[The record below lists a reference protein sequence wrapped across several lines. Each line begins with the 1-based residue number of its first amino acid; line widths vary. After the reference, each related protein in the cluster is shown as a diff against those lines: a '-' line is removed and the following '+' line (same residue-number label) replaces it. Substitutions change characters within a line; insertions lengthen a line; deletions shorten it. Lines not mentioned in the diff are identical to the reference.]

1 MDFYQYLRAY
11 RKEQLGITQE
21 EAANLLNVTK
31 STYSHYET
39 GTRDIPIHLL
49 PIIKKK
55 FNIPDE
61 MVLQMLFHSPLRSN
75 SAEELATTTKD
86 IQSKYKSN
94 FLIEYGAV
102 ITETPELRDLVMLI
116 SNLDKANARKL
127 LNSFR
132 NQVAVYNGLLN
143 QIKTNNHV
151 EGANSIEEEN
161 NNSELSLQSNTIG
174 YLSRTF

>member
-1 MDFYQYLRAY
+1 MRQVDFYQYLRAY

-39 GTRDIPIHLL
+39 GSRDIPIHLL
-49 PIIKKK
+49 PILKKK
-55 FNIPDE
+55 FSIPDE
-61 MVLQMLFHSPLRSN
+61 SFLQMLFHSPLRLK
-75 SAEELATTTKD
+75 SAEELAATTKD

-94 FLIEYGAV
+94 FLIEYGTTIA
-102 ITETPELRDLVMLI
+102 ETPELRDLIILV

-132 NQVAVYNGLLN
+132 NQVAVYNSLLN
-143 QIKTNNHV
+143 QIEKNIQVNDCLNETTCENSTTN
-151 EGANSIEEEN
+151 
-161 NNSELSLQSNTIG
+161 T
-174 YLSRTF
+174 